1 MKILI
6 ASIITAVVVTPLV
19 TIGTCYYF
27 KGDILKFYDETLSG
41 FFGDP
46 IRTRRTLGRAARVL
60 PLSNYPV
67 APKKEIELIRMKP
80 KNYIVIEN
88 PNSDISLGVEVTKK

>member
-1 MKILI
+1 MKVLI
-6 ASIITAVVVTPLV
+6 ASIVTGLIVTPIV

-27 KGDILKFYDETLSG
+27 KDDILKFYDETLSD
-41 FFGDP
+41 FFGDS

-67 APKKEIELIRMKP
+67 ATKKEIELITMKP
-80 KNYIVIEN
+80 KNYIIIEN
-88 PNSDISLGVEVTKK
+88 PYSNITLGIETE